1 MLSFILIQKRTKK
14 MFVGRVLQRWL
25 HVELGSMQAIK
36 FGNNIWFLKKNKASN
51 IDDGIYENFEKGGT
65 DEDIL

>member
-1 MLSFILIQKRTKK
+1 

-36 FGNNIWFLKKNKASN
+36 FGNNIWFFKKNKASN

>member
-1 MLSFILIQKRTKK
+1 
-14 MFVGRVLQRWL
+14 
-25 HVELGSMQAIK
+25 MQAIK
-36 FGNNIWFLKKNKASN
+36 FGNNIWFFKKNKASN